1 MSIILKITDLEV
13 QYGLIP
19 ALKGVSVTARQGQKI
34 AVLGANG
41 AGKTTLLKAISR
53 LKEHSN
59 GKIEFKGKD
68 VSSFSPQDI
77 VAEGLI
83 HVPEGRQIFQE
94 QTVISNLELGAY
106 SVKEKPADKAK
117 RINYVYDLFPVLRN
131 KASVTAGLLSG
142 GEQQML
148 AIGRALMAKPKVLLL
163 DEPSL
168 GLAPKIVSEV
178 YQTLDHLNKE
188 GLTVVCVEQNAKL
201 ALKWADYCYI
211 LKNGKLFS
219 EGISGSIQ
227 NDEVLREGYLAAKKS
242 VS

>member
-1 MSIILKITDLEV
+1 MSIILRVTDLEV

-19 ALKGVSVTARQGQKI
+19 ALKGVSINVEHGQKVAI
-34 AVLGANG
+34 LGANG

-53 LKEHSN
+53 LKELRK
-59 GKIEFKGKD
+59 GKLEFKAKD
-68 VSSFSPQDI
+68 MSNFSPQAV

-83 HVPEGRQIFQE
+83 QVPEGRQIFQE
-94 QTVISNLELGAY
+94 QSVLSNLELGAY
-106 SVKEKPADKAK
+106 SVKEKRAK
-117 RINYVYDLFPVLRN
+117 REQRISYVYDLFPILKE

-148 AIGRALMAKPKVLLL
+148 AIGRALMAEPKVLLL

-178 YQTLDHLNKE
+178 YQTLDRLNSE
-188 GLTVVCVEQNAKL
+188 GLTVICVEQNAKL

-219 EGISGSIQ
+219 EGIASDIQ
-227 NDEVLREGYLAAKKS
+227 NDEVLREGYLSVKK
-242 VS
+242 VV